1 MGSLEQKRRRNDARL
16 VVYNTHRQQQN
27 LQARNPCSV
36 QETISSQNGQAQSFR
51 YGFLSQVA
59 PIRYGVIG
67 CRCNVL
73 TVNECG
79 RPLRQGQHGCRFR
92 TLSGCQ
98 QSSVLCCCLWKCVFG
113 YTKLCLRSPD
123 VHISLEKGCRSSNF
137 SRRWTCW
144 LSRIPFSF
152 DEMEV
157 LTFPNPF
164 VRRNGNSDF
173 PKSVFLRNANFD
185 FLKYVFDEW
194 KSWECQFCYV
204 KLMVFVW
211 GWTLKLTP
219 NQWKSGSRPPRALR
233 ASPQGTKMGALNLT
247 NDSFW

>member
-1 MGSLEQKRRRNDARL
+1 MCHVHSHPSSHHIGKTLDGQSLISGKRVL
-16 VVYNTHRQQQN
+16 VVHNTHRQQKN

-51 YGFLSQVA
+51 YAFLSQVA

-123 VHISLEKGCRSSNF
+123 VQISLEKGGRSSNF
-137 SRRWTCW
+137 
-144 LSRIPFSF
+144 F
-152 DEMEV
+152 EEV
-157 LTFPNPF
+157 NMLTFLHPF
-164 VRRNGNSDF
+164 LFRRNGNFDF
-173 PKSVFLRNANFD
+173 PKSFCST
-185 FLKYVFDEW
+185 KW
-194 KSWECQFCYV
+194 KC
-204 KLMVFVW
+204 
-211 GWTLKLTP
+211 
-219 NQWKSGSRPPRALR
+219 
-233 ASPQGTKMGALNLT
+233 
-247 NDSFW
+247 